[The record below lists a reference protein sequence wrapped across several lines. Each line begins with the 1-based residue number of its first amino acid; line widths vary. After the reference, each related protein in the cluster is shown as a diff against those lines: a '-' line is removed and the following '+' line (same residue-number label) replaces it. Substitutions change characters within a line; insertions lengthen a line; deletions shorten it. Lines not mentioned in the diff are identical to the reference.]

1 MSATPRGGSAV
12 SASSFPSSGF
22 FSHHGPWAP
31 GVRLFR
37 QLGFRSKA
45 LIVSTCFVVPL
56 VVVSTSWFSNEM
68 ADLDFTRREADGTR
82 FGDWEMDTIVD
93 PTVIGLGRYIPRIA
107 RVAAQTELQI
117 VVATGSLKVRLIV
130 GLRPNKQP
138 VASVCDMAFHA
149 SRPLAFEP
157 MHIMPANKF

>member
-12 SASSFPSSGF
+12 SASSFPPSGF

-56 VVVSTSWFSNEM
+56 AVVSTSWFSNEM

-82 FGDWEMDTIVD
+82 FLRQAWWIAVFPGIAIML
-93 PTVIGLGRYIPRIA
+93 TVLALNLVGEGLNDGLNARLDGRTR
-107 RVAAQTELQI
+107 
-117 VVATGSLKVRLIV
+117 
-130 GLRPNKQP
+130 
-138 VASVCDMAFHA
+138 
-149 SRPLAFEP
+149 
-157 MHIMPANKF
+157 

>member
-1 MSATPRGGSAV
+1 VDCTILKH
-12 SASSFPSSGF
+12 F
-22 FSHHGPWAP
+22 
-31 GVRLFR
+31 L
-37 QLGFRSKA
+37 
-45 LIVSTCFVVPL
+45 ST
-56 VVVSTSWFSNEM
+56 E
-68 ADLDFTRREADGTR
+68 
-82 FGDWEMDTIVD
+82 
-93 PTVIGLGRYIPRIA
+93 
-107 RVAAQTELQI
+107 QI

>member
-56 VVVSTSWFSNEM
+56 AVVSASWFSNEM

-82 FGDWEMDTIVD
+82 FLKTA
-93 PTVIGLGRYIPRIA
+93 L
-107 RVAAQTELQI
+107 AAQAQALELRALAASGQPGAPLLERLGK
-117 VVATGSLKVRLIV
+117 VEHVERTGEYYE
-130 GLRPNKQP
+130 
-138 VASVCDMAFHA
+138 DEHHA
-149 SRPLAFEP
+149 GITVSQG
-157 MHIMPANKF
+157 